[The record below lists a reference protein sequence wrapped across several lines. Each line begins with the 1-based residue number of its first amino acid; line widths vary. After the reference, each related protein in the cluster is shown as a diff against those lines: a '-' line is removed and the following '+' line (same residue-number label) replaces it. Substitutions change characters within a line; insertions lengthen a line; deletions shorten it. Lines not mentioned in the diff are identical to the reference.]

1 MEVPRY
7 ASAFC
12 QSLIEQDPLQLL
24 PRIALF
30 GILVPGFNLVRDQS
44 VINFDRLTY
53 RDFIDAV
60 VRQEIVVIVW
70 TVHNSPSSRIA
81 SLLPLAR
88 VSASLSLHV
97 FSMTMYQG
105 VGSSLDAALRVVDID
120 FD

>member
-1 MEVPRY
+1 MEVPRH

-30 GILVPGFNLVRDQS
+30 GIPVPGFNLVRDQS
-44 VINFDRLTY
+44 VVDFDRLTY
-53 RDFIDAV
+53 RDFIAV
-60 VRQEIVVIVW
+60 LRQEIVVIEW
-70 TVHNSPSSRIA
+70 TIHNCPTSRIG

-97 FSMTMYQG
+97 FSITMLW
-105 VGSSLDAALRVVDID
+105 VFSTPTK
-120 FD
+120 